1 MQLPPWVSGVVS
13 LLLGVGA
20 LCVIIADDADTSW
33 ALSTGSIALLGALAG
48 GLAGWQIDSPRA
60 AKALPPGQP

>member
-1 MQLPPWVSGVVS
+1 MIPPWVSGLVS

-20 LCVIIADDADTSW
+20 LAVIIADDADPTW
-33 ALSTGSIALLGALAG
+33 PLSTGSIALLGALAG

-60 AKALPPGQP
+60 AKALPPEQP